1 MPPAGHAAPV
11 TNVGGPAV
19 SPAYGTYRS
28 PAVCRRPRLPAL
40 RGTAR
45 AQSASAS

>member
-1 MPPAGHAAPV
+1 V

-28 PAVCRRPRLPAL
+28 PTVCRRPRLPAL
-40 RGTAR
+40 RERRRHKRQAP
-45 AQSASAS
+45 A